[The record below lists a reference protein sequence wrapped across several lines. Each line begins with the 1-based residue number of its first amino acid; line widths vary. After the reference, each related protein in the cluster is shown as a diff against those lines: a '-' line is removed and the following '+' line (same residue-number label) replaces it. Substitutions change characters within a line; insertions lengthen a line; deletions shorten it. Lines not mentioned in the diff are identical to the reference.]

1 MTAPA
6 ISFESVG
13 KSFPGVVALDEV
25 TFDVRA
31 GQITSLL
38 GENGAG
44 KSTLLSVLGGEQQPD
59 TGRIVLNG
67 TPIELPTPSAARAAG
82 IRVIHQE
89 PQLAPG
95 LTVAEN
101 VLLGH
106 LPSRYGVVRRGDVE
120 RLCRDTATRIG
131 VPLDPRAKVG
141 SLGVAQRQMVEIV
154 KALVDDV
161 QVLALDEPTSSLS
174 ATEASQLF
182 AVIEKLRGRGV
193 AILYVSHR
201 MEEVLAMSDAYAVL
215 RDGRLITQL
224 DAEGVS
230 EQQLIKH
237 MIGRDLTDVFA
248 RQDRQEPG
256 DVALELEG
264 LTTPSV
270 GPVSLNVRRGEIVG
284 LAGLVG
290 SGRSRLVRALAG
302 QEQAVAGSIRVSG
315 RPLEARS
322 AARVIDRGLA
332 VCPEDRK
339 KLALF
344 LDRSVSENIL
354 IGRCAPKRLGIL
366 NDRRG
371 ERRIVDEYMKRLAVR
386 PAQPSRPVRTLSGG
400 NAQKVV
406 LARWL
411 AHRPD
416 ILVLDEPTRGID
428 IGAKAEIYALVRELA
443 ASGVAVLVASSELIE
458 LLGLADRIYV
468 MRGGA
473 VAGELDADEATEEA
487 VMQLALATVS
497 NSSSGKVL
505 T

>member
-1 MTAPA
+1 MTVPA
-6 ISFESVG
+6 ISFEAVG
-13 KSFPGVVALDEV
+13 KSFPGVVALHDV

-59 TGRIVLNG
+59 TGRIILDG
-67 TPIELPTPSAARAAG
+67 TPVELPTPSAARAAG

-120 RLCRDTATRIG
+120 KVCRDTAARIG
-131 VPLDPRAKVG
+131 VPLDPRATVG

-161 QVLALDEPTSSLS
+161 RVLALDEPTSSLS
-174 ATEASQLF
+174 ATEANQLF
-182 AVIEKLRGRGV
+182 AVIEQLRDHGV

-201 MEEVLAMSDAYAVL
+201 MEEVLAMSDGYAIL
-215 RDGRLITQL
+215 RDGRLVTQL
-224 DAEGVS
+224 DAEGVT

-237 MIGRDLTDVFA
+237 MIGRDLTDLFA
-248 RQDRQEPG
+248 RQARQDPG
-256 DVALELEG
+256 DVALEVEALA
-264 LTTPSV
+264 TPSV

-284 LAGLVG
+284 LAGLMG
-290 SGRSRLVRALAG
+290 SGRSRVVRALAG
-302 QEQAVAGSIRVSG
+302 QERAVTGSIRVSG
-315 RPLEARS
+315 RPLPAAS
-322 AARVIDRGLA
+322 AARVIDHGLV

-344 LDRSVSENIL
+344 PDRSISENIL
-354 IGRCAPKRLGIL
+354 IGRCAPKRLGFL

-371 ERRIVDEYMKRLAVR
+371 ERRIVDEYLTRLAIR

-411 AHRPD
+411 AHQPD

-468 MRGGA
+468 MRGGT
-473 VAGELDADEATEEA
+473 VAGELDGDEATEEA
-487 VMQLALATVS
+487 VMQLALATAH
-497 NSSSGKVL
+497 SSSRKVL
-505 T
+505 V